1 MESCAPTQPPAP
13 SHTPWKTLRVSHS
26 CPPPTARRPGKNFN
40 GEMIHPWVRFLRG
53 LTRGRGAASPLEA
66 IPAPCS
72 LAGARRPRRAVMRV
86 LKFGGTSVGSA
97 ERIRGVADIVCA
109 QAADGPL
116 VVVVS
121 AVGGVTDELLRGAE
135 QAAAGESVVPA
146 LARFHSVHR
155 GVLDSL
161 RHELGAGRAAG
172 AEAELGALER
182 EMENLLRG
190 FGLLRECPPTA
201 MALLSSLGERA
212 SCALVAPLLAA
223 RGLDARLLDPKA
235 LIRTSGPPLSAS
247 PDWPA
252 TREAFAPLREAPPGV

>member
-1 MESCAPTQPPAP
+1 
-13 SHTPWKTLRVSHS
+13 
-26 CPPPTARRPGKNFN
+26 
-40 GEMIHPWVRFLRG
+40 
-53 LTRGRGAASPLEA
+53 
-66 IPAPCS
+66 
-72 LAGARRPRRAVMRV
+72 
-86 LKFGGTSVGSA
+86 
-97 ERIRGVADIVCA
+97 
-109 QAADGPL
+109 
-116 VVVVS
+116 
-121 AVGGVTDELLRGAE
+121 
-135 QAAAGESVVPA
+135 AAAGESVVPA

-252 TREAFAPLREAPPGV
+252 TREAFAPLREAPPGVAVLPGFFGGDASGRVNLLGRGGSDYSGAIAAWALDAELLEIWTDVD